1 MSDLAATN
9 CGGGCSCNEEDA
21 IPFSGSSS
29 YYAAVAAMVVSAVET
44 MDVEAT
50 MIVFGSSCFS
60 SAVVDAAET
69 MDVVSASQIICS
81 EMAVGYSGRPIRFIK
96 KTSLPVME
104 ETFLYVSRIYGRFV
118 F

>member
-1 MSDLAATN
+1 MSLDH
-9 CGGGCSCNEEDA
+9 
-21 IPFSGSSS
+21 PR
-29 YYAAVAAMVVSAVET
+29 
-44 MDVEAT
+44 
-50 MIVFGSSCFS
+50 FS
-60 SAVVDAAET
+60 SAVADAAET

-81 EMAVGYSGRPIRFIK
+81 EMAVGYFCPYKMRR